1 MPDDRSPAQRSET
14 MRRVRSKDTSCEILL
29 RRELHR
35 RGLRYR
41 LHTKLSGKPD
51 LVFASARVVVFVDG
65 CFWHGCPEHCRV
77 PSTNR
82 EYWERKIARNRE
94 RDGAATATL
103 RREGWSVIRIWE
115 HRIVNPAHLRAAA
128 GRIERAVRRAQEVPG

>member
-41 LHTKLSGKPD
+41 LHTKLPGKPD

-65 CFWHGCPEHCRV
+65 CFWHGCPEHCRL

-94 RDGAATATL
+94 RDAAAIL
-103 RREGWSVIRIWE
+103 ALQRDGWKVIRVWE
-115 HRIVNPAHLRAAA
+115 HDVRCNLTRVS
-128 GRIERAVRRAQEVPG
+128 GRVEQAVRSRRRPRTA

>member
-14 MRRVRSKDTSCEILL
+14 MRRVRAKDTSCEMLL

-41 LHTKLSGKPD
+41 LHTNLPGKPD

-65 CFWHGCPEHCRV
+65 CFWHGCPEHCRL
-77 PSTNR
+77 PATNR

-94 RDGAATATL
+94 RDEAATLAL
-103 RREGWSVIRIWE
+103 ADAGWKVIRIWE
-115 HRIVNPAHLRAAA
+115 HQIASPAGLRASS
-128 GRIERAVRRAQEVPG
+128 RRVQRAVRRS